1 MTSNHSRREF
11 LALGLAFPATGLASA
26 TDPARGPLPSVSP
39 PSPASP
45 PKLAYRTLGKTGLEV
60 TTVGFGC
67 MTTSD
72 ATVIERAADLG
83 INYFDTARVY
93 QQGNNERMVGA
104 ALKRKRKDIVLSTK
118 TITRDKQGALADLET
133 SLRELGTDYVD
144 IWYLHLKNT
153 PADVTDDLLDA
164 QRIAK
169 QQGKIRFSGVSTH
182 EGYQELIPL
191 VAKEGTVDVVLTMY
205 NFSMEKAVGEA
216 IAEASEAGIGIVGMK
231 TMAGGFR
238 RRPAGPPPSRPG
250 GPPPGGPPPGGR
262 PPRRRPEPP
271 AQLNQQG
278 AMLAA
283 LKWVIRDPN
292 VHTTIPG
299 MQDMEQLDENLRAM
313 AEPYGPAEEKLLAR
327 QLELITPLYCRT
339 CGKCRATCA
348 KGLPV
353 ADILRYLSY
362 ADGYGQFALARE
374 QYATLPREL
383 ADVRCRDCERCT
395 VDCPYGVQVAAR
407 LSRAQELFA

>member
-1 MTSNHSRREF
+1 
-11 LALGLAFPATGLASA
+11 L
-26 TDPARGPLPSVSP
+26 
-39 PSPASP
+39 PASP
-45 PKLAYRTLGKTGLEV
+45 VKLAYRTLGKTGLKV

-72 ATVIERAADLG
+72 ASVVERAADLG

-104 ALKRKRKDIVLSTK
+104 ALKRKRKDVVLSTK
-118 TITRDKQGALADLET
+118 SITRDKQGALADLDT

-153 PADVTDDLLDA
+153 PADVTDDLLEA

-169 QQGKIRFSGVSTH
+169 QQGKIRFAGVSTH
-182 EGYQELIPL
+182 QGYQELIPML
-191 VAKEGTVDVVLTMY
+191 AKKGLVDVVLTMY
-205 NFSMEKAVGEA
+205 NFSMEKAVEAA
-216 IAEASEAGIGIVGMK
+216 IAEASKAGIGIVGMK
-231 TMAGGFR
+231 VMAGGFR
-238 RRPAGPPPSRPG
+238 QRPAGPPPSGPG
-250 GPPPGGPPPGGR
+250 GPPPGTPPPGGR
-262 PPRRRPEPP
+262 PRGPRPEPP
-271 AQLNQQG
+271 AQLKQQG

-283 LKWVIRDPN
+283 LKWVIKDPN

-299 MQDMEQLDENLRAM
+299 MQDMEQLEENLRAM
-313 AEPYGPAEEKLLAR
+313 AEPYGPDEERLLAQ

-339 CGKCRATCA
+339 CGKCEATCA

-353 ADILRYLSY
+353 ADVLRYLSY

-374 QYATLPREL
+374 EYAKLPIAL
-383 ADVRCRDCERCT
+383 ANVHCRDCELCT
-395 VDCPYGVQVAAR
+395 VTCPFGVQVATR

>member
-1 MTSNHSRREF
+1 MKTGHSRRDF
-11 LALGLAFPATGLASA
+11 LAFGLAVPATGLASA
-26 TDPARGPLPSVSP
+26 TGSARWSLQAVSP
-39 PSPASP
+39 PVPASP
-45 PKLAYRTLGKTGLEV
+45 VKLAHRTLGKTGLKV

-72 ATVIERAADLG
+72 ASVVERAADIG

-104 ALKRKRKDIVLSTK
+104 GLKSRRKDIVLSTK
-118 TITRDKQGALADLET
+118 SISRDKQGALADLDT
-133 SLRELGTDYVD
+133 SLKELGTDYVD

-153 PADVTDDLLDA
+153 PADVTDDLLEA

-182 EGYQELIPL
+182 EGYRELVPL
-191 VAKEGTVDVVLTMY
+191 LARKGLVDVVLTMY

-216 IAEASEAGIGIVGMK
+216 IAEASKAGIGIVGMK

-238 RRPAGPPPSRPG
+238 RRPAGPPPSGPG
-250 GPPPGGPPPGGR
+250 APPPGRPPGA
-262 PPRRRPEPP
+262 PPRGPRPEPP
-271 AQLNQQG
+271 AQLKQEG

-283 LKWVIRDPN
+283 LKWVIKNPN

-313 AEPYGPAEEKLLAR
+313 AEPYGPGEEKLLAQ

-339 CGKCRATCA
+339 CGKCDATCA

-353 ADILRYLSY
+353 ADVLRYLSY
-362 ADGYGQFALARE
+362 ADGYGQFALGRE
-374 QYATLPREL
+374 EYAKLPRAL
-383 ADVRCRDCERCT
+383 ADVRCRDCGHCT
-395 VDCPYGVQVAAR
+395 VHCPFGVQVAAR
-407 LSRAQELFA
+407 VSRAQELFA

>member
-1 MTSNHSRREF
+1 MTANHSRREF
-11 LALGLAFPATGLASA
+11 LALGLALPATGLASA
-26 TDPARGPLPSVSP
+26 TDPARGSLQSLSEPL
-39 PSPASP
+39 PASP
-45 PKLAYRTLGKTGLEV
+45 VKLAYRTLGKTGLKV

-72 ATVIERAADLG
+72 ASVVERAADLG

-104 ALKRKRKDIVLSTK
+104 ALKGKRKDIILSTK
-118 TITRDKQGALADLET
+118 SISRDKQGALADVET

-153 PADVTDDLLDA
+153 PADVTDDLLEV

-169 QQGKIRFSGVSTH
+169 QQGKIRFSGISTH
-182 EGYQELIPL
+182 QGYQELIPL
-191 VAKEGTVDVVLTMY
+191 VAKKGLVDVVLTMY

-216 IAEASEAGIGIVGMK
+216 IAEASKAGIGIVGMK

-238 RRPAGPPPSRPG
+238 RRPAGPPPAGRG
-250 GPPPGGPPPGGR
+250 ARPPGGPPPGGR
-262 PPRRRPEPP
+262 PPRTRPEPP
-271 AQLNQQG
+271 VQLKQQG

-283 LKWVIRDPN
+283 LKWVIKDPN

-313 AEPYGPAEEKLLAR
+313 AEPYGPDEEKLLAQ
-327 QLELITPLYCRT
+327 QLEFITPLYCRT
-339 CGKCRATCA
+339 CGKCEATCA
-348 KGLPV
+348 RGLPV
-353 ADILRYLSY
+353 ADVLRYLSY

-374 QYATLPREL
+374 EYAKLPREL
-383 ADVRCRDCERCT
+383 ANVRCRDCDHCT
-395 VDCPYGVQVAAR
+395 VNCPYGVQVSER